1 MNIGELLG
9 AMVQTGMSP
18 SSGERMKNSLGGGN
32 VMDSL
37 SGMLGKSAGQGGGGG
52 MGDLLSNAL
61 GGGKSSSGGS
71 IGDLLSGMLG
81 GGGQGAGTAG
91 AGAGGGIGDLLS
103 SMMGG
108 AGQAVGGNRNLA
120 VGGLGA
126 LIGALLGG
134 GGKSL
139 KGAVG
144 GGLMALLGAMAL
156 KALKGSGEQS
166 QQVPVGLLEPQ
177 TDSEKKE
184 LEQSSEL
191 ILMAMMNAIKSD
203 GQVDQKELNR
213 ITSKFQELGVDDE
226 TQNYLINQLQ
236 QPMETE
242 KLIAATQGQPQLAA
256 QIYAA
261 SLLAIEVD
269 TQAEKDYLNQLAAN
283 MGLSPQVTGRI
294 HEMVGLQPV

>member
-9 AMVQTGMSP
+9 AMVQSGMTP
-18 SSGERMKNSLGGGN
+18 SSGERMKNSLGGDS

-52 MGDLLSNAL
+52 
-61 GGGKSSSGGS
+61 
-71 IGDLLSGMLG
+71 IGDLLSSMLG
-81 GGGQGAGTAG
+81 GGRQGAGT

-108 AGQAVGGNRNLA
+108 AGQAGGGDRNLA

-156 KALKGSGEQS
+156 KALKESG
-166 QQVPVGLLEPQ
+166 QVPVGLLEPQ
-177 TDSEKKE
+177 TEAEIKE

-191 ILMAMMNAIKSD
+191 ILIAMMNAIKSD
-203 GQVDQKELNR
+203 GQVDQNELNR
-213 ITSKFQELGVDDE
+213 FTSKFQELGVDGE
-226 TQNYLINQLQ
+226 TQNYFINQLQ

-242 KLIAATQGQPQLAA
+242 KLIAAAQGQPQLAA

-269 TQAEKDYLNQLAAN
+269 TQAEKDYLSRLSTD

-294 HEMVGLQPV
+294 HEMVGLQPA

>member
-18 SSGERMKNSLGGGN
+18 SSGERMKNSLGGGD

-37 SGMLGKSAGQGGGGG
+37 SGMLGKSTGQGSGGGI
-52 MGDLLSNAL
+52 GDLLSSAL
-61 GGGKSSSGGS
+61 GSGKSSSGGG

-81 GGGQGAGTAG
+81 GGRQGTGA

-108 AGQAVGGNRNLA
+108 AGQADGGNRNLA

-156 KALKGSGEQS
+156 KALKGSGEQN
-166 QQVPVGLLEPQ
+166 QRVPVGLLEPQ
-177 TDSEKKE
+177 TDAEKKE

-191 ILMAMMNAIKSD
+191 ILMAMINAVKSD
-203 GQVDQKELNR
+203 GQVDQSELNR
-213 ITSKFQELGVDDE
+213 ITGKFQELDVDGE
-226 TQNYLINQLQ
+226 TQNYLVNQLQ

-242 KLIAATQGQPQLAA
+242 KLIAAAQGQPQLAA

-269 TQAEKDYLNQLAAN
+269 TQAEKDYLGQLAAG
-283 MGLSPQVTGRI
+283 MALSPQVTGRI
-294 HEMVGLQPV
+294 HEMVGLQPA

>member
-18 SSGERMKNSLGGGN
+18 SSSERMKNSLGGGN

-37 SGMLGKSAGQGGGGG
+37 SGMLEKSAGQGSGGGI
-52 MGDLLSNAL
+52 GDLLSSAL
-61 GGGKSSSGGS
+61 GGGKSSSGGG

-81 GGGQGAGTAG
+81 GGRQDTGTAG
-91 AGAGGGIGDLLS
+91 TGAGGGIGDLLS
-103 SMMGG
+103 SMMGR
-108 AGQAVGGNRNLA
+108 AGQAVGGERNLA

-156 KALKGSGEQS
+156 KALKGSGEPN
-166 QQVPVGLLEPQ
+166 QQVPIGLLEPK
-177 TDSEKKE
+177 TDAEKKE

-191 ILMAMMNAIKSD
+191 ILTAMINAIKSD
-203 GQVDQKELNR
+203 GQVDQNELNR
-213 ITSKFQELGVDDE
+213 ITGKFQELGVDGE
-226 TQNYLINQLQ
+226 TQNYLINQMQ

-242 KLIAATQGQPQLAA
+242 KLIAAAQGQPQLAA

-269 TQAEKDYLNQLAAN
+269 TQAEKDYLDQLAAGMN
-283 MGLSPQVTGRI
+283 LSSQVTSQI
-294 HEMVGLQPV
+294 NEMVGLQPA

>member
-18 SSGERMKNSLGGGN
+18 SSNGRMKNSLGGGS

-37 SGMLGKSAGQGGGGG
+37 SGMMEKSAGQGSSGGI
-52 MGDLLSNAL
+52 GDLLSSAL
-61 GGGKSSSGGS
+61 DGGKSSGGGG

-81 GGGQGAGTAG
+81 GGRQNTGT

-103 SMMGG
+103 SMLGG
-108 AGQAVGGNRNLA
+108 AGKAVGGDRNLA

-144 GGLMALLGAMAL
+144 GGLMALLGVMAL
-156 KALKGSGEQS
+156 KALKERGQPNR
-166 QQVPVGLLEPQ
+166 QVPVGLLEPQ
-177 TDSEKKE
+177 TEAEKKE

-191 ILMAMMNAIKSD
+191 ILKAMMNAIKSD
-203 GQVDQKELNR
+203 GQVDQNELDR
-213 ITSKFQELGVDDE
+213 FKSKFQELGVDGE
-226 TQNYLINQLQ
+226 TQDYFINQLRR
-236 QPMETE
+236 PMETE
-242 KLIAATQGQPQLAA
+242 TLIMAAQGQPQLAA

-269 TQAEKDYLNQLAAN
+269 TQEEKDYLNKLSAD
-283 MGLSPQVTGRI
+283 MGLSPQVKERI
-294 HEMVGLQPV
+294 HEMVGLQPA

>member
-9 AMVQTGMSP
+9 AMVQSGMTP
-18 SSGERMKNSLGGGN
+18 SSGERMKNSLGGDS

-52 MGDLLSNAL
+52 
-61 GGGKSSSGGS
+61 
-71 IGDLLSGMLG
+71 IGDLLSSALGSGKSSGGGIGDLLSSMLG
-81 GGGQGAGTAG
+81 GGRQGAGT

-108 AGQAVGGNRNLA
+108 AGQAGGGDRNLA

-156 KALKGSGEQS
+156 KALKESGQQS
-166 QQVPVGLLEPQ
+166 RQVPVGLLEPQ
-177 TDSEKKE
+177 TEAEIKE

-191 ILMAMMNAIKSD
+191 ILIAMMNAIKSD
-203 GQVDQKELNR
+203 GQVDQNELNR
-213 ITSKFQELGVDDE
+213 FTSKFQELGVDGE
-226 TQNYLINQLQ
+226 TQNYFINQLQ

-242 KLIAATQGQPQLAA
+242 KLIAAAQGQPQLAA

-269 TQAEKDYLNQLAAN
+269 TQAEKDYLSRLSTD

-294 HEMVGLQPV
+294 HEMVGLQPA

>member
-9 AMVQTGMSP
+9 AMVQTGMSR
-18 SSGERMKNSLGGGN
+18 SSGERMKNSLGGGS

-37 SGMLGKSAGQGGGGG
+37 SGMMEKSAGQGSGGGI
-52 MGDLLSNAL
+52 GDLLSSAL
-61 GGGKSSSGGS
+61 GGSKSSGGGG

-81 GGGQGAGTAG
+81 GGRQNTGTAG
-91 AGAGGGIGDLLS
+91 TGGGIGDLLS
-103 SMMGG
+103 SMLGG

-156 KALKGSGEQS
+156 KALKESGQPNR
-166 QQVPVGLLEPQ
+166 QVPVGLLEPQ
-177 TDSEKKE
+177 TDTEKKE

-191 ILMAMMNAIKSD
+191 ILKAMMNAIKSD
-203 GQVDQKELNR
+203 GQVDQNELDR
-213 ITSKFQELGVDDE
+213 FTSKFQELGVDGE
-226 TQNYLINQLQ
+226 TQDYFINQLR

-242 KLIAATQGQPQLAA
+242 TLVMAAQGQPQLAA

-269 TQAEKDYLNQLAAN
+269 TLEERDYLNKLAAD

-294 HEMVGLQPV
+294 HEMVGLQPA

>member
-9 AMVQTGMSP
+9 AMVQSGMTP
-18 SSGERMKNSLGGGN
+18 SSGERMKNSLGGDS

-52 MGDLLSNAL
+52 
-61 GGGKSSSGGS
+61 
-71 IGDLLSGMLG
+71 IGDLLSSMLG
-81 GGGQGAGTAG
+81 GGRQGAGT

-108 AGQAVGGNRNLA
+108 AGQAGGGDRNLA

-156 KALKGSGEQS
+156 KALKESG
-166 QQVPVGLLEPQ
+166 QVPVGLLEP
-177 TDSEKKE
+177 
-184 LEQSSEL
+184 
-191 ILMAMMNAIKSD
+191 
-203 GQVDQKELNR
+203 
-213 ITSKFQELGVDDE
+213 
-226 TQNYLINQLQ
+226 
-236 QPMETE
+236 
-242 KLIAATQGQPQLAA
+242 
-256 QIYAA
+256 
-261 SLLAIEVD
+261 
-269 TQAEKDYLNQLAAN
+269 
-283 MGLSPQVTGRI
+283 
-294 HEMVGLQPV
+294 

>member
-18 SSGERMKNSLGGGN
+18 SSGERMKNSLGGG
-32 VMDSL
+32 
-37 SGMLGKSAGQGGGGG
+37 KSRSVGG
-52 MGDLLSNAL
+52 
-61 GGGKSSSGGS
+61 
-71 IGDLLSGMLG
+71 IGELLSGMLG
-81 GGGQGAGTAG
+81 GGRQGTGT

-156 KALKGSGEQS
+156 KALKGSGEPNR
-166 QQVPVGLLEPQ
+166 QVPVGLLEPQ
-177 TDSEKKE
+177 TNAEKKE

-191 ILMAMMNAIKSD
+191 ILMAMINAVKSD
-203 GQVDQKELNR
+203 GQVDQNELDR
-213 ITSKFQELGVDDE
+213 ITGKFQELDVDGE
-226 TQNYLINQLQ
+226 TQNYLVNQLQ

-242 KLIAATQGQPQLAA
+242 KLIAAAQGQPQLAA

-269 TQAEKDYLNQLAAN
+269 TQAEKDYLGQLAA
-283 MGLSPQVTGRI
+283 GLDLSPQVTGRI
-294 HEMVGLQPV
+294 HEMVGLQPA

>member
-9 AMVQTGMSP
+9 AMVQSGMTP
-18 SSGERMKNSLGGGN
+18 SSGERMKNSLGGDS

-52 MGDLLSNAL
+52 
-61 GGGKSSSGGS
+61 
-71 IGDLLSGMLG
+71 IGDLLSSMLG
-81 GGGQGAGTAG
+81 GGRQGAGT

-108 AGQAVGGNRNLA
+108 AGQAGGGDRNLA

-156 KALKGSGEQS
+156 KALKESG
-166 QQVPVGLLEPQ
+166 QVPVRLLEPQ
-177 TDSEKKE
+177 TEAEIKE

-191 ILMAMMNAIKSD
+191 ILIAMMNAIKSD
-203 GQVDQKELNR
+203 GQVDQNELNR
-213 ITSKFQELGVDDE
+213 FTSKFQELGVDGE
-226 TQNYLINQLQ
+226 TQNYFINQLQ

-242 KLIAATQGQPQLAA
+242 KLIAAAQGQPQLAA

-269 TQAEKDYLNQLAAN
+269 TQAEKDYLSRLSTD

-294 HEMVGLQPV
+294 HEMVGLQPA

>member
-9 AMVQTGMSP
+9 AMVQSGMTP
-18 SSGERMKNSLGGGN
+18 SSGERMKNSLGGDS

-52 MGDLLSNAL
+52 
-61 GGGKSSSGGS
+61 
-71 IGDLLSGMLG
+71 IGDLLSSMLG
-81 GGGQGAGTAG
+81 GGRQGAGT

-108 AGQAVGGNRNLA
+108 AGQAGGGDRNLA

-156 KALKGSGEQS
+156 KALKESR
-166 QQVPVGLLEPQ
+166 QVPVGLLEPQ
-177 TDSEKKE
+177 TEAEIKE

-191 ILMAMMNAIKSD
+191 ILIAMMNAIKSD
-203 GQVDQKELNR
+203 GQVDQNELNR
-213 ITSKFQELGVDDE
+213 FTSKFQELGVDGE
-226 TQNYLINQLQ
+226 TQNYFINQLQ

-242 KLIAATQGQPQLAA
+242 KLIAAAQGQPQLAA

-269 TQAEKDYLNQLAAN
+269 TQAEKDYLSRLSTD

-294 HEMVGLQPV
+294 HEMVGLQPA

>member
-37 SGMLGKSAGQGGGGG
+37 SGMLGKSAGQGSGGGI
-52 MGDLLSNAL
+52 GDLLSNAL
-61 GGGKSSSGGS
+61 GGGKSSSGG
-71 IGDLLSGMLG
+71 
-81 GGGQGAGTAG
+81 
-91 AGAGGGIGDLLS
+91 GIGDLLS

-108 AGQAVGGNRNLA
+108 AGKVVGGNRNLA

-156 KALKGSGEQS
+156 KALKGSGEQN

-177 TDSEKKE
+177 TDADKKE

-191 ILMAMMNAIKSD
+191 ILLAMMNAIKSD
-203 GQVDQKELNR
+203 GQVDQNELNR

-226 TQNYLINQLQ
+226 TQNYLTNQLK

-242 KLIAATQGQPQLAA
+242 KLIAAAQGQPQLAA

-269 TQAEKDYLNQLAAN
+269 TQAEKDYLGQLAAG
-283 MGLSPQVTGRI
+283 MDLSPQVTGRI
-294 HEMVGLQPV
+294 HEMVGLQPA